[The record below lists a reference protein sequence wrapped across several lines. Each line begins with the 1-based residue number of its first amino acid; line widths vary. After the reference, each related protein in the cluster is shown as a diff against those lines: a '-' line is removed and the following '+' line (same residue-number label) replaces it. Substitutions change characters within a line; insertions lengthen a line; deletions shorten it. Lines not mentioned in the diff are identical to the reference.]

1 MGDNVFGR
9 DLFVEEMQ
17 VACYK
22 ILNVLYPLGT
32 AKNHFIRHLKKKEC
46 PDDIIESMESQLVK
60 NRAAFGECLAALAQS
75 FPVAF
80 LEPKACFHFVLLSS
94 AMHSLVTSSHL
105 YREILKPLKA

>member
-80 LEPKACFHFVLLSS
+80 LEPKAGFQFVHCSLAPCLLW
-94 AMHSLVTSSHL
+94 
-105 YREILKPLKA
+105 